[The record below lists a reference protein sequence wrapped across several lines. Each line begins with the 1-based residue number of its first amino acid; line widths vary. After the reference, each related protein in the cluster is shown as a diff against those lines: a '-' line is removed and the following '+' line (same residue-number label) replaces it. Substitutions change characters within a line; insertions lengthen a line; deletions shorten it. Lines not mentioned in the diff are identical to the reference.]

1 MEDPKCSVLLIS
13 YEHVAELLFWG
24 DKFKGKDLILQI
36 LGQRRLLRGMKR
48 GYVPGVNLLQFQDN
62 KNNTYFVTRE
72 LMNRMDVSLQ
82 DLVVLMELSV
92 ALLDPE
98 LGLCGVGKWDDIV
111 RAVQKDPRYFESTVC
126 LYTDNLKLVS

>member
-1 MEDPKCSVLLIS
+1 
-13 YEHVAELLFWG
+13 
-24 DKFKGKDLILQI
+24 
-36 LGQRRLLRGMKR
+36 MKR